1 MRIQNLVGRKA
12 IRTRRIVAMQF
23 DMQKGYAVPVKPSA
37 EEIEKYTE
45 EPVTV
50 ISAVGCQIVVEES
63 DGTRRLLPRGY
74 NDDFWTDYEKL
85 MHPEEERR
93 QKTKALLDELYL
105 LSEPIKDF
113 LKENFDPMCQV
124 VIDMDGACVTRSEMG
139 TGKDGKRNRNAEQE
153 EKESGRI

>member
-12 IRTRRIVAMQF
+12 IRTRRMVAMQF

-74 NDDFWTDYEKL
+74 NDDFWTDYE
-85 MHPEEERR
+85 
-93 QKTKALLDELYL
+93 T
-105 LSEPIKDF
+105 
-113 LKENFDPMCQV
+113 
-124 VIDMDGACVTRSEMG
+124 
-139 TGKDGKRNRNAEQE
+139 AED
-153 EKESGRI
+153 KGSY